1 MEDKNLKRQRVY
13 KIIMLVVLVAAI
25 TFMLTTIV
33 MYSKF
38 ETTYNMA
45 GTTNSNS
52 KLSSDETS
60 LVKTLNGFKAMLEEK
75 YIGEIN
81 ESALIEGAIKGYV
94 EGLNDPYTEYL
105 TKEEMDDFME
115 ETNAEYVGI
124 GVYVSNDKS
133 TNTIL
138 VVGVMKNSPA
148 LEAGIQAGDII
159 EKIDGVEYEG
169 SKLNDATKVL
179 KGKEGTTVNVT
190 VIRDS
195 KEVEMTVTRKKIS
208 VEHVAS
214 KMLDNKI
221 AYIQLD
227 SFDSGVSSAF
237 KEQITS
243 LKNDGAKGIIIDLR
257 SNGGGIVDEATAIA
271 QLFIEKNKPILITK
285 NKSEKEDITKSKEDP
300 IIKNIPVAI
309 LVNEGTASA
318 SEILAG
324 ALKEQYGATI
334 IGKTTYGKGVIQTL
348 YNLSDG
354 SGLKIT
360 TEEYFTPNHNK
371 INKIGIKP
379 DIEID
384 LTKDVNGYYET
395 GEDKDAQL
403 LKAIETLKNN

>member
-52 KLSSDETS
+52 KLSSDEAS
-60 LVKTLNGFKAMLEEK
+60 LVKTLNGFKAMLKEK

-179 KGKEGTTVNVT
+179 KGK
-190 VIRDS
+190 R
-195 KEVEMTVTRKKIS
+195 R
-208 VEHVAS
+208 
-214 KMLDNKI
+214 
-221 AYIQLD
+221 
-227 SFDSGVSSAF
+227 
-237 KEQITS
+237 
-243 LKNDGAKGIIIDLR
+243 
-257 SNGGGIVDEATAIA
+257 
-271 QLFIEKNKPILITK
+271 
-285 NKSEKEDITKSKEDP
+285 
-300 IIKNIPVAI
+300 
-309 LVNEGTASA
+309 
-318 SEILAG
+318 
-324 ALKEQYGATI
+324 
-334 IGKTTYGKGVIQTL
+334 
-348 YNLSDG
+348 YNC
-354 SGLKIT
+354 KC
-360 TEEYFTPNHNK
+360 NCHK
-371 INKIGIKP
+371 R
-379 DIEID
+379 
-384 LTKDVNGYYET
+384 
-395 GEDKDAQL
+395 
-403 LKAIETLKNN
+403 

>member
-300 IIKNIPVAI
+300 IIKKYTSCYI
-309 LVNEGTASA
+309 S
-318 SEILAG
+318 
-324 ALKEQYGATI
+324 K
-334 IGKTTYGKGVIQTL
+334 
-348 YNLSDG
+348 
-354 SGLKIT
+354 
-360 TEEYFTPNHNK
+360 
-371 INKIGIKP
+371 
-379 DIEID
+379 
-384 LTKDVNGYYET
+384 
-395 GEDKDAQL
+395 
-403 LKAIETLKNN
+403 

>member
-384 LTKDVNGYYET
+384 LTNDANGYYET

>member
-60 LVKTLNGFKAMLEEK
+60 LVKTLNGFKAMLKEK

-81 ESALIEGAIKGYV
+81 ETALIEGAIKGYV

-384 LTKDVNGYYET
+384 LTKDANGYYET

>member
-60 LVKTLNGFKAMLEEK
+60 LVKTLNGFKAMLKEK

-285 NKSEKEDITKSKEDP
+285 NKSEKEDVTKSKEDP